1 MPPPLLAVALPT
13 LLSRLRSC
21 RSASHA
27 LQCHALLLTSGHLA
41 ASPTRLSNLL
51 LLALASVPAPA
62 AHAHAD
68 AVFARLPE
76 AAARDTFPWNTIIR
90 LHAPARPRTALLYFA
105 RMRRRAVPPDA
116 YTFPAVLKA
125 CGCAPGCRI
134 GLLVHAEAVRRGLD
148 ADLFTV
154 NALISFYGRVRDCH
168 SGRKVFD
175 EASGVSRDLVSWN
188 SMVAGYVGCGE
199 MELAQELFDEMP
211 ERDAFSW
218 ATMID
223 GYGKQAGGVDRARVL
238 FDQMPGRDLVCWNS
252 MIDGYA
258 RHGRIDEARALFE
271 EMPERNVISWSV
283 LIDGYVTCGE
293 ATEALEQ
300 FQSMLRCG
308 VRPDR
313 VAAVGAVTACAQ
325 LGALEQGRWLH
336 SYLEKKKV
344 LFDVVVQTALIDMYM
359 KCGRLDLATL
369 IFESMAERSV
379 VTWNVMIVG
388 LGTHGYGLDA
398 VTLFHR
404 MEAERAPMDD
414 LSVLA
419 VLTACTHAGLVSEG
433 LGIFHRMKK
442 DSGIDPKV
450 EHYGALVDLLGR
462 AGRLDQA
469 RHAIETMPMEPTPEL
484 WGSLL
489 AACRSHRCVE
499 LAELS
504 VERLANLGADDSG
517 VYVLLSNIY
526 ADEGMWGDVLRI
538 RKLMSDEGMKKD
550 IGRSVIEVDGEIHE
564 FVNGGGSHLCK
575 DEMYLM
581 LRNLSNMAASI

>member
-1 MPPPLLAVALPT
+1 
-13 LLSRLRSC
+13 
-21 RSASHA
+21 
-27 LQCHALLLTSGHLA
+27 
-41 ASPTRLSNLL
+41 
-51 LLALASVPAPA
+51 
-62 AHAHAD
+62 
-68 AVFARLPE
+68 
-76 AAARDTFPWNTIIR
+76 
-90 LHAPARPRTALLYFA
+90 
-105 RMRRRAVPPDA
+105 MRRCGVRPDA

-125 CGCAPGCRI
+125 CGCAPGCRA
-134 GLLVHAEAVRRGLD
+134 GLLVHAEAVRRGLA

-154 NALISFYGRVRDCH
+154 NALISFYCRILDIR

-175 EASGVSRDLVSWN
+175 EAGGVSRDLVSWN

-199 MELAQELFDEMP
+199 MGLAQEMFDEMP
-211 ERDAFSW
+211 QKDAFSW
-218 ATMID
+218 ATLID
-223 GYGKQAGGVDRARVL
+223 GYGKQGGAGVDRAREL
-238 FDQMPGRDLVCWNS
+238 FDQMPERDLVCWNS

-258 RHGRIDEARALFE
+258 RHGRMDEARSLFE
-271 EMPERNVISWSV
+271 EMPERNVISWSIV
-283 LIDGYVTCGE
+283 IDGHVSCGE
-293 ATEALEQ
+293 AKEALEY

-308 VRPDR
+308 LRPDR
-313 VAAVGAVTACAQ
+313 IAAVGAVSACAQ

-336 SYLEKKKV
+336 SYLEKKK
-344 LFDVVVQTALIDMYM
+344 LLSDVVVQTALIDMYV
-359 KCGRLDLATL
+359 KCGCLDLAML

-388 LGTHGYGLDA
+388 LGTHGFGLDA

-404 MEAERAPMDD
+404 MEAESVAVDD
-414 LSVLA
+414 LSVLGM
-419 VLTACTHAGLVSEG
+419 LTACTHAGLVSEG
-433 LGIFHRMKK
+433 LEIFHRMKK
-442 DSGIDPKV
+442 DFGIDPKV

-489 AACRSHRCVE
+489 AACRSHSCVE

-504 VERLANLGADDSG
+504 VERLADLGADDSG

-538 RKLMSDEGMKKD
+538 RKLMSDEGMRKD
-550 IGRSVIEVDGEIHE
+550 IGRSVIDVDGEIHE
-564 FVNGGGSHLCK
+564 FVNGVGSYICK

-581 LRNLSNMAASI
+581 LWNLSNTVASI